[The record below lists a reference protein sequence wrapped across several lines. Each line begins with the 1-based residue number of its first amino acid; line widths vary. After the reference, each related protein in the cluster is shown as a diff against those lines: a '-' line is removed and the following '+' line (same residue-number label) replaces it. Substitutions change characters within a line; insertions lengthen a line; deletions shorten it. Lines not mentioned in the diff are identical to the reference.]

1 MEESQSHPESPAAGY
16 FDPEELDTSEQQFSA
31 SLETT
36 LERPQFVLDSEN
48 EAALLPADAATL
60 AEILP
65 AATDLLPQENRAAT
79 PSAMPET
86 APAQSIQDG
95 DWRDQV
101 SMKVNS
107 YKARRPQKDRY
118 PSLRL
123 PFEPEPRDRRVAAF
137 AADFSSSLDQAVFS
151 EKPVPETYQP
161 IVLESAARVLEFP
174 RAVPPARSDELAEP
188 LADRPRI
195 VEAPEL
201 VPPPP
206 ALGGILIEPAH
217 QPELERRPG
226 IDFPLHPTSVSRRL
240 LAATI
245 DAVVVLSAL
254 TVFGYIFLRVTGAT
268 PPPRIVAEMTAALM
282 GILWMSYQ
290 YSFLVFTGTTP
301 GLRLTRLQVSRFN
314 GDSAGRG
321 LRRWRVLASCL
332 SCFSLGLG
340 YAWCLLDEDQL
351 CWHDRITKTH
361 LARR

>member
-1 MEESQSHPESPAAGY
+1 MEESQSHPAPSPESY

-48 EAALLPADAATL
+48 EAALLPADAATP

-65 AATDLLPQENRAAT
+65 AATDFPQENRAAT
-79 PSAMPET
+79 PSAMPEA
-86 APAQSIQDG
+86 APPQSIQDG

-123 PFEPEPRDRRVAAF
+123 PFDPEPRDRRAASF
-137 AADFSSSLDQAVFS
+137 AAEFSSSLDQAAIS
-151 EKPVPETYQP
+151 EKPVPEHYQP
-161 IVLESAARVLEFP
+161 IVLESVARVLEFP
-174 RAVPPARSDELAEP
+174 RFAPPPRSDELAEP
-188 LADRPRI
+188 VADRPRI

-217 QPELERRPG
+217 QPEPERRPG
-226 IDFPLHPTSVSRRL
+226 IDFPLQSASISRRI
-240 LAATI
+240 LAALADSVIIST
-245 DAVVVLSAL
+245 AL
-254 TVFGYIFLRVTGAT
+254 AAFGYIFLRINGVA
-268 PPPRIVAEMTAALM
+268 PPPRIAAEIAAILLA
-282 GILWMSYQ
+282 ILWMSYH
-290 YSFLVFTGTTP
+290 YAFLVFTGSTP
-301 GLRLTRLQVSRFN
+301 GLRLSRLQVSRFN
-314 GDSAGRG
+314 GNSVGRS